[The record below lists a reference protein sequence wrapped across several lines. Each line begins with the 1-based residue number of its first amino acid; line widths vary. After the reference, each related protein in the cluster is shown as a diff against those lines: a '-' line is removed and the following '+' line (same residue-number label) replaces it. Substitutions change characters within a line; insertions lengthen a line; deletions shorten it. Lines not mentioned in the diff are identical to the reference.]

1 MRFSSPTSTENEGP
15 AFSSITIE
23 AKGGT
28 GTTTSY
34 RYSHYITSCEDTAAE
49 IITTPNNSNIGNK
62 IIRNGQL
69 LIEYNGVYYNT
80 LGQPI
85 K

>member
-1 MRFSSPTSTENEGP
+1 M
-15 AFSSITIE
+15 
-23 AKGGT
+23 
-28 GTTTSY
+28 
-34 RYSHYITSCEDTAAE
+34 TSCDDTSAE

-62 IIRNGQL
+62 IIRESQL

-80 LGQPI
+80 LGQPV